1 MPSAIRKPRLAARA
15 AAAGALACLLAGL
28 GALAPTAGAQTPTN
42 VPPMPPPTDTGLV
55 ERNVGVLRPGDV
67 LEIVVWG
74 AEELSNKFLIDARGY
89 VQIPGLGEVRA
100 AGLSPVEVKAGLR
113 QALVQRGY
121 ANPEL
126 SLQPLIRVYVLGE
139 VRQPGLQLVDPGTSL
154 LQLVTIAGGP
164 TSQANLAEAR
174 VVREGQSYSVDLE
187 SALRGSATGR
197 IVLYSNDYVV
207 IPQRTGWTRENVA
220 FFASTLGA
228 VVTIANL
235 IITLSQ

>member
-1 MPSAIRKPRLAARA
+1 MPSAIHKPRLAIRSV
-15 AAAGALACLLAGL
+15 AAGALACLLA
-28 GALAPTAGAQTPTN
+28 ASLAAVAGAQTPTGL
-42 VPPMPPPTDTGLV
+42 PPMPPIDTGLV

-74 AEELSNKFLIDARGY
+74 AEELSNKFLIDARGF

-100 AGLSPVEVKAGLR
+100 AGLNPVEVKAGLR
-113 QALVQRGY
+113 TALVERGF

-164 TSQANLAEAR
+164 TPQAKLSEAR
-174 VVREGQSYSVDLE
+174 VVREDQSYSVDLE

-235 IITLSQ
+235 IFTLSK

>member
-1 MPSAIRKPRLAARA
+1 MPSAIRKPRLAVRSV
-15 AAAGALACLLAGL
+15 AAGAFACLLA
-28 GALAPTAGAQTPTN
+28 ASLAPVAGAQTPTGL
-42 VPPMPPPTDTGLV
+42 PPMPPPTDTSLV

-74 AEELSNKFLIDARGY
+74 AEELSNKFLIDARGF

-100 AGLSPVEVKAGLR
+100 AGLNPVEVKAGLR
-113 QALVQRGY
+113 QALVQRGF

-126 SLQPLIRVYVLGE
+126 SLQPLIRVYVLGQ

-164 TSQANLAEAR
+164 TSQAKLSEAR

-207 IPQRTGWTRENVA
+207 IPERTGWTRENVA

-228 VVTIANL
+228 LVTIANL
-235 IITLSQ
+235 IVTLSQ